1 MATSDAEALCRGVLL
16 NAAARQVALAKVD
29 PERPSV
35 DYLTGFG
42 AGWEAGQVSALAF
55 ALSVMTGESP
65 TDLVNEALARAAVDS
80 AFPFDLHIE
89 AADEGAA

>member
-1 MATSDAEALCRGVLL
+1 MTDAEAMCRGVLL
-16 NAAARQVALAKVD
+16 NAAARQVALAKVE

-42 AGWEAGQVSALAF
+42 TGWEAGQVSALAF
-55 ALSVMTGESP
+55 ALSLLTGESP
-65 TDLVNEALARAAVDS
+65 TDLVNESLAQAAVDA